1 MLPTLEQPLSPKR
14 ATSTTIDISQR
25 VSSASSP
32 HNVQMEIQDTPIY
45 LDTRENYTNH
55 DEFDISNAIEPSP
68 HTQTAGNLQN
78 TTSPT
83 LDSSIHFLP
92 KLSTSYKSREQSVSD
107 EEHSTA
113 LGLDIPTTN
122 RTGRM
127 IRRQAWHYDYDFCT
141 DETVTFQW
149 LLASMAM
156 FHSIMT

>member
-1 MLPTLEQPLSPKR
+1 
-14 ATSTTIDISQR
+14 
-25 VSSASSP
+25 
-32 HNVQMEIQDTPIY
+32 MEIQDTPIY

-122 RTGRM
+122 RTSRM

-141 DETVTFQW
+141 DETVIFQW

-156 FHSIMT
+156 FHSIMTKHFCQLMLKTGKL